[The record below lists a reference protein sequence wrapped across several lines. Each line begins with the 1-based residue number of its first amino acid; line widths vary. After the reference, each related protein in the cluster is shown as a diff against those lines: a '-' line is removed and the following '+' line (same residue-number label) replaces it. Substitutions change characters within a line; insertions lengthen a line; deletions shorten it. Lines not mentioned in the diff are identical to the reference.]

1 MNKKYNFN
9 TDKFYDFLTE
19 GFSFDYG
26 TKIAICDGLKYA
38 VDELELD
45 WNKFVGLAQALT
57 NYDITEE
64 EFLEFKEEVL

>member
-9 TDKFYDFLTE
+9 TDNFYEFLTE
-19 GFSFDYG
+19 GFTFDYE
-26 TKIAICDGLKYA
+26 TKRTICDGLRYA
-38 VDELELD
+38 VDELKLD

-64 EFLEFKEEVL
+64 EFLAFKEEVL